1 MVLTQILFV
10 SRAPK
15 GKNPKVKPSNIQ
27 DLKQKVV
34 EVIPSISPDVLQRV
48 IKNFEDR
55 LSIFIVAAGDI
66 FEK

>member
-1 MVLTQILFV
+1 MVA
-10 SRAPK
+10 SWKADKREK
-15 GKNPKVKPSNIQ
+15 KVFESKPSNIQ
-27 DLKQKVV
+27 DIKQKVV

-48 IKNFEDR
+48 IKNFENR